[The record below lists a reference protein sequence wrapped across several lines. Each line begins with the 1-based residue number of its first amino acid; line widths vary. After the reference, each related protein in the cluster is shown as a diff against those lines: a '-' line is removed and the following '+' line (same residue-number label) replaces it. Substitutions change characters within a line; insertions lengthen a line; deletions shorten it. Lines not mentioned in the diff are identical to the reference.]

1 MCRWGQRRDC
11 EEGEVTHIHIKSK
24 ERIEEEEEEE
34 EGRDESRC
42 SSRALCGVGAN
53 GGEYTMYYIY
63 SGIYRVLTSP
73 SGSCYISLTF
83 SN

>member
-34 EGRDESRC
+34 EKRGEMNLGVVVERC
-42 SSRALCGVGAN
+42 V
-53 GGEYTMYYIY
+53 
-63 SGIYRVLTSP
+63 V
-73 SGSCYISLTF
+73 
-83 SN
+83 